1 MQMLGILANFG
12 KDDKEGAIESIVD
25 RMMAIPSP
33 GDFAR
38 SRHFNQMRILVQL
51 RSSIELYFEK
61 VMQKVSTFF
70 KEEKDF
76 FYKRGEAKGEER
88 KSMLVVENLIV
99 KLGLADHQIVELA
112 EVDLAFVQKI
122 RSGLNKK

>member
-1 MQMLGILANFG
+1 
-12 KDDKEGAIESIVD
+12 
-25 RMMAIPSP
+25 
-33 GDFAR
+33 
-38 SRHFNQMRILVQL
+38 MRILAQL

-76 FYKRGEAKGEER
+76 FYKRGEAKGEARGIAKGEIIAEER
-88 KSMLVVENLIV
+88 KNMLFVENLIA
-99 KLGLADHQIVELA
+99 KLGLPDEQIVELA
-112 EVDLAFVQKI
+112 DVDLAFVQKI